1 MRGSV
6 LVGGWRSGRAGF
18 RYHCRDGTGCGFSF
32 PVLHSAL
39 RAAAVAAL
47 ILTISTRAAFALLG
61 TSTSVTS
68 NTNPSGL
75 GQSVTFTATVTG
87 LVVQPSGTVT
97 FKADGTTIGT
107 GSLTGTSLGVS
118 QATFST
124 SGLLAG
130 ARSIT
135 AVYGG
140 DGVYNPSTSSAY
152 TQNVNVSATTTTVHV
167 DINPLNLGQ
176 LVTLSADVSGCAVTP
191 VGTITFK
198 NGASVLGTGTLD
210 GSAHAIF
217 TSSSLL
223 SGLLPITAVFA
234 GDSNCGGSTSSVLN
248 LTVNLGLASA
258 SVVSSQ
264 NPSTYN
270 QSVTFTATVAGIILF
285 TPTGTVTFK
294 DGATTLGTGT
304 LNGSGVATY
313 TTSAL
318 SVASHPIT
326 VVYGGDTLYG
336 TATSSTLTQVVNKAT
351 TTSAVTS
358 SVNPTSY
365 GGSTTFTATVSSGAG
380 TPTGT
385 VTFMDGAT
393 SLGTGTL
400 NGSGVTT
407 LATSALTGGS
417 HSITAVY
424 SGDTNFATS
433 TSPALTQT
441 VNKNTTSTALVS
453 GTNPSAYG
461 TSVTFTATVSGA
473 NGPPTGTV
481 TFKDGATTLGTGTLT
496 GAGVATYTTSALT
509 AGTHSITAIYG
520 GDTNFLTSTSSAVS
534 QVVNQNATTTALVSG
549 ANPSTFGQSVTFTAT
564 VSGTSGPPTSTV
576 TFKDGATTLGTGTLN
591 GAGVATYTTSA
602 LTVATHAITAV
613 YGGDTNFTTS
623 TSSAVSQ
630 VVNNGITTTTL
641 SSTPN
646 PSALSQSVTFTATVS
661 GAGTTQTGTVTFKDG
676 ATTLGTGTLNGAGV
690 ATFAIGALIAGAHAI
705 TVVYGGDGNNSA
717 STSSPLTQTVNPSS
731 TTTAM
736 TSSLDPSAFG
746 QSVTFTATVSGSGG
760 TPTGTVTFKDGAT
773 TIGTGTLN
781 GLGQTTF
788 STGALATGAHSITA
802 VYGGD
807 TNFTASTSPVLT
819 QNVNTGASTTTLM
832 SSVNPSAL
840 GQSVTFTATVSGAG
854 TPTGSVTLRDGA
866 TPLGTAAL
874 NGAGQVTFTLTL
886 PAGAHTLTADYAGN
900 SNYATSSSAPLTQTV
915 NQGVN
920 AGGILQR

>member
-1 MRGSV
+1 M
-6 LVGGWRSGRAGF
+6 
-18 RYHCRDGTGCGFSF
+18 
-32 PVLHSAL
+32 
-39 RAAAVAAL
+39 
-47 ILTISTRAAFALLG
+47 
-61 TSTSVTS
+61 
-68 NTNPSGL
+68 
-75 GQSVTFTATVTG
+75 
-87 LVVQPSGTVT
+87 
-97 FKADGTTIGT
+97 
-107 GSLTGTSLGVS
+107 
-118 QATFST
+118 
-124 SGLLAG
+124 
-130 ARSIT
+130 
-135 AVYGG
+135 
-140 DGVYNPSTSSAY
+140 
-152 TQNVNVSATTTTVHV
+152 
-167 DINPLNLGQ
+167 
-176 LVTLSADVSGCAVTP
+176 
-191 VGTITFK
+191 
-198 NGASVLGTGTLD
+198 
-210 GSAHAIF
+210 
-217 TSSSLL
+217 
-223 SGLLPITAVFA
+223 
-234 GDSNCGGSTSSVLN
+234 
-248 LTVNLGLASA
+248 
-258 SVVSSQ
+258 
-264 NPSTYN
+264 
-270 QSVTFTATVAGIILF
+270 
-285 TPTGTVTFK
+285 
-294 DGATTLGTGT
+294 
-304 LNGSGVATY
+304 
-313 TTSAL
+313 
-318 SVASHPIT
+318 
-326 VVYGGDTLYG
+326 
-336 TATSSTLTQVVNKAT
+336 
-351 TTSAVTS
+351 
-358 SVNPTSY
+358 
-365 GGSTTFTATVSSGAG
+365 
-380 TPTGT
+380 
-385 VTFMDGAT
+385 
-393 SLGTGTL
+393 
-400 NGSGVTT
+400 
-407 LATSALTGGS
+407 
-417 HSITAVY
+417 
-424 SGDTNFATS
+424 
-433 TSPALTQT
+433 
-441 VNKNTTSTALVS
+441 
-453 GTNPSAYG
+453 
-461 TSVTFTATVSGA
+461 
-473 NGPPTGTV
+473 
-481 TFKDGATTLGTGTLT
+481 
-496 GAGVATYTTSALT
+496 
-509 AGTHSITAIYG
+509 
-520 GDTNFLTSTSSAVS
+520 
-534 QVVNQNATTTALVSG
+534 SG

-661 GAGTTQTGTVTFKDG
+661 GAGTTPTGTVTFKDG

>member
-473 NGPPTGTV
+473 IGPPTGTV
-481 TFKDGATTLGTGTLT
+481 TFKE
-496 GAGVATYTTSALT
+496 
-509 AGTHSITAIYG
+509 
-520 GDTNFLTSTSSAVS
+520 
-534 QVVNQNATTTALVSG
+534 
-549 ANPSTFGQSVTFTAT
+549 
-564 VSGTSGPPTSTV
+564 
-576 TFKDGATTLGTGTLN
+576 GATTLGTGTLN

-661 GAGTTQTGTVTFKDG
+661 GAGTTPTGTVTFKDG